1 MIADPLTMITSRTQ
15 VIADPL
21 ARITCETR
29 VIADPLISQS
39 LVNRR
44 WPKTP

>member
-1 MIADPLTMITSRTQ
+1 MIADPLTMITSRTL

-21 ARITCETR
+21 APITCETR
-29 VIADPLISQS
+29 VIADPLISRS

>member
-21 ARITCETR
+21 APITCETR
-29 VIADPLISQS
+29 VIADPLISRS

>member
-21 ARITCETR
+21 APITCETQ
-29 VIADPLISQS
+29 VIADPLISRS

>member
-1 MIADPLTMITSRTQ
+1 MIADLLTMITSRTQ

-21 ARITCETR
+21 APITCETR
-29 VIADPLISQS
+29 VIADPLISRS